1 MPDTARLATA
11 LADRYV
17 IERELGA
24 GGMATVYLAKDLK
37 HDREVALKV
46 LRPELERVPLDG
58 STSSP
63 LATIV
68 APQGGLQVF
77 AVLSDGSVEYVV
89 TEAAATLGWYRVP
102 PGGGRA
108 VRLGD
113 APVPGAQTWSFSD
126 NGLRVIAVKSVDRPD
141 VYLIRNFGELLRR

>member
-1 MPDTARLATA
+1 MHTFWIA
-11 LADRYV
+11 
-17 IERELGA
+17 
-24 GGMATVYLAKDLK
+24 
-37 HDREVALKV
+37 
-46 LRPELERVPLDG
+46 RVPLDG
-58 STSSP
+58 SAASP

-68 APQGGLQVF
+68 APQGGLQVL

-89 TEAAATLGWYRVP
+89 GEAAATLGWYRVP

-113 APVPGAQTWSFSD
+113 APVQGAQTWGISD

-141 VYLIRNFGELLRR
+141 VYLIRNFAELLKR